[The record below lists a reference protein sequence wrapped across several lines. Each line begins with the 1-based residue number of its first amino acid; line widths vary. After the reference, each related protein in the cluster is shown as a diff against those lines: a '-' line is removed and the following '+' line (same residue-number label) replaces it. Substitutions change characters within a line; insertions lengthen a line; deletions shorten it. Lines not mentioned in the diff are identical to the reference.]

1 MTHVPQQALQATL
14 TAQCRELMATTPT
27 CTQCSGHGGVV
38 QTLIDFPTML
48 FILVSLGLLH
58 PKEEPLGPRLK
69 LEHVDPP
76 AGALRHPLELT
87 VIGKDDQV
95 ILHGPRGPVF
105 PTEVNEGVVRL
116 LDVHKPFPFIWGDRS
131 SF

>member
-1 MTHVPQQALQATL
+1 
-14 TAQCRELMATTPT
+14 
-27 CTQCSGHGGVV
+27 
-38 QTLIDFPTML
+38 ML

-58 PKEEPLGPRLK
+58 PKEEALGPCLE

-95 ILHGPRGPVF
+95 ILHGPGGPVF
-105 PTEVNEGVVRL
+105 PAEVDEGVVRL
-116 LDVHKPFPFIWGDRS
+116 LDVHEPFPFIWGDRS
-131 SF
+131 PLQ